1 MTQPKSPTPTQSDQA
16 WSRFAHTLGA
26 RIPRRLVHVGNARK
40 TLNALHA
47 RRR

>member
-1 MTQPKSPTPTQSDQA
+1 MTQPQPPTPTQSDQA

-26 RIPRRLVHVGNARK
+26 RIPRRLTKIGDARK
-40 TLNALHA
+40 ALNALHA